1 VFVTASVPIVDTF
14 TDSVPIVA
22 VPVVAEMLELKV
34 AAPVTPR
41 LELKVAAPVT
51 ARLEA
56 RVVAPTELSVPL
68 ELTPRVEICSAE
80 TDDSSPVAIAN
91 NVLVKGVLPDTFN
104 N

>member
-1 VFVTASVPIVDTF
+1 
-14 TDSVPIVA
+14 
-22 VPVVAEMLELKV
+22 MLELKV
-34 AAPVTPR
+34 ATPVTPKLDDSVTAPVTPR
-41 LELKVAAPVT
+41 LEDSVAAPVTPKLELKVAAPVT

-91 NVLVKGVLPDTFN
+91 SVLVKGVLPDTFN